1 MAVSMSC
8 LCHMAEEA
16 VSSLCLAEEAV
27 SSLCHMSVSSLAE
40 EAVPSLCH
48 VSSLCHMA
56 EEAVAH
62 MRSTVAHMSEPLPV
76 AQQVLAQLVLAHM
89 RSAADCGRQ

>member
-1 MAVSMSC
+1 
-8 LCHMAEEA
+8 MAEEA

-27 SSLCHMSVSSLAE
+27 SSLCHMSVSSLA
-40 EAVPSLCH
+40 